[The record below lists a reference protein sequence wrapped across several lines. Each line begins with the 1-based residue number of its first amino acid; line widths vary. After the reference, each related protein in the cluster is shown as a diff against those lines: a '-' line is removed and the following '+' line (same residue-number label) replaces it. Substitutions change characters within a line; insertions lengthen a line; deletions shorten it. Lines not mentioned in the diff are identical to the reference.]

1 MCVFCGQDKGIRGIR
16 EEEKEPGKVEGGR
29 QGRARRQ
36 QSAQEEARDDATK
49 EEELEICKT
58 RQIWTTRSRKEKTG
72 KAGRGRGENAKVEG
86 RKITPHTQKRWKKRY
101 KMRVAKWMFPRD
113 RNANS
118 LEPHSQ
124 EESPLPRGQARWLKV
139 ISCINRFEETTACK
153 VKAIPPPKRRHN
165 VRSIIRIAILQLVE
179 DTRVNFYHG
188 VREEHG
194 NRRSWF
200 IDIISKEMP
209 VSGAMYKM
217 YHDSYNLPIE
227 AVFLSNSF
235 LFQLYSSLSSCGD
248 DSPATSFAHSISS
261 DRFINHTSI

>member
-124 EESPLPRGQARWLKV
+124 EESPLPRGQARWFKV
-139 ISCINRFEETTACK
+139 IASINHFEETTACK
-153 VKAIPPPKRRHN
+153 AKANRLQNVVTTYDQLFGSLYFNSSRIPGSLFTTESGKSMGIGVLGSSTLSAKRCPYQGPCIKC
-165 VRSIIRIAILQLVE
+165 IITHTI
-179 DTRVNFYHG
+179 
-188 VREEHG
+188 
-194 NRRSWF
+194 
-200 IDIISKEMP
+200 
-209 VSGAMYKM
+209 
-217 YHDSYNLPIE
+217 
-227 AVFLSNSF
+227 FLLKLCS
-235 LFQLYSSLSSCGD
+235 
-248 DSPATSFAHSISS
+248 
-261 DRFINHTSI
+261 